1 MASVDAADH
10 GADDCGT
17 TVLKPTAGDDHS
29 DPRAARYRARAETPD
44 CVYADL
50 RNIIIPGAGCFP
62 MRFLGCLALCLSLL
76 VLTATEA
83 CAEKRVAL
91 VIGNGAYK
99 SVPPLTNP
107 TNDAADVAASLK
119 RSGFDLVLGTDLD
132 QAGMQDAAIRF
143 AREARDADVALFYY
157 SGHALQ
163 YAGVNYLVPVDA
175 VLRDE
180 VDLRR
185 MARADEILADLQQA
199 RNLRILVLDACRD
212 NPFAEQLKRTIGQGR
227 GINVGRGLA
236 KMESPEG
243 TIISYATQAGR
254 TADDGDGRNSP
265 YTTAFLKHIQDK
277 DNIATVFQTISASVY
292 EETKG
297 AQVPEL
303 SLSFF
308 GEFYL
313 NGKPDKPAS
322 STTAALPGDPCAEAA
337 EHWHSAEAAGTIDA
351 FRDHLLR
358 FPTCA
363 FGSLAKAKIEEM
375 SKADAAAKRTNPF
388 DGTWIVKE
396 TCEKNARFPAATV
409 QYTLLVKDGTLH
421 ARYGDGKPG
430 QVTFDGKVEAD
441 GSAKVAVDGLTDPS
455 KDPLH
460 RPPGTPFHYGLALQ
474 LKESSGAGARTQS
487 PRPCRLELSKLSA
500 TPSPSSNADESSNDN
515 GKRNDS
521 TAVAEP
527 DRRDS
532 GTRQARPAGSGLSC
546 SVMRGRCAVVC
557 VANSGR
563 QDCASTVC
571 VRLEQE
577 CMSTGCWH
585 GRGFSGCGLARR

>member
-1 MASVDAADH
+1 
-10 GADDCGT
+10 
-17 TVLKPTAGDDHS
+17 
-29 DPRAARYRARAETPD
+29 
-44 CVYADL
+44 
-50 RNIIIPGAGCFP
+50 
-62 MRFLGCLALCLSLL
+62 MRFLKYLALCLALL
-76 VLTATEA
+76 VLAA
-83 CAEKRVAL
+83 SDARADKRLAL

-119 RSGFDLVLGTDLD
+119 RSGFDLIFETNLD

-143 AREARDADVALFYY
+143 AREAREADVALFYY

-180 VDLRR
+180 ADLRR

-199 RNLRILVLDACRD
+199 KNLRIMVLDACRD
-212 NPFAEQLKRTIGQGR
+212 NPFAEQLKRAIGQGR

-277 DNIATVFQTISASVY
+277 DNIATVFQTISAGVY
-292 EETKG
+292 EQTRG

-308 GEFYL
+308 GEYYL
-313 NGKPDKPAS
+313 SGKPDKPAS
-322 STTAALPGDPCAEAA
+322 PATAALPTDPCAEASV
-337 EHWHSAEAAGTIDA
+337 HWHSAEAAGTVEA

-358 FPTCA
+358 FPTCNFA
-363 FGSLAKAKIEEM
+363 SLAKAKIEEL
-375 SKADAAAKRTNPF
+375 SKAAEAAKRMSAF

-396 TCEKNARFPAATV
+396 TCPSQPPFPAATLQYAV
-409 QYTLLVKDGTLH
+409 QIKDGVLRTSF
-421 ARYGDGKPG
+421 GEEGKPG
-430 QVTFDGKVEAD
+430 AITFDGKIEPD
-441 GSAKVAVDGLTDPS
+441 GSANIAVNGLIKPGD
-455 KDPLH
+455 DPLH
-460 RPPGTPFHYGLALQ
+460 RPPGTPYRYVLTLE
-474 LKESSGAGARTQS
+474 LNESSGAGVRTQT
-487 PRPCRLELSKLSA
+487 PRTCRAELSKLSA
-500 TPSPSSNADESSNDN
+500 TASPPSEADEGSKGKSDA
-515 GKRNDS
+515 KRNGI
-521 TAVAEP
+521 TAVAVP
-527 DRRDS
+527 DQRDS
-532 GTRQARPAGSGLSC
+532 GARQVQPGGSGLSC

-557 VANSGR
+557 VANTGR
-563 QDCASTVC
+563 PNCASTVC

-577 CMSTGCWH
+577 CMSTGCWY
-585 GRGFSGCGLARR
+585 GRGFSGCGLAKR